1 MAVNYNANPYNSMYT
16 YPNAYPYAQNYTQN
30 PYNQIFVVGLEGA
43 KAYPLPNGVT
53 ATLWDSEKNLFYI
66 KQVDAVGRPSIVKI
80 CEYNDYVEP
89 APTPQKDNPKYAT
102 KADLSKYLTK
112 EDLDKALS
120 ELSVGE
126 RGRIVRNELDT

>member
-1 MAVNYNANPYNSMYT
+1 MANNFNPY
-16 YPNAYPYAQNYTQN
+16 QNLYSYNPVYQTPVSQN
-30 PYNQIFVVGLEGA
+30 PYNQIFVVGIEGA

-89 APTPQKDNPKYAT
+89 TSQQQMNSNYAT
-102 KADLSKYLTK
+102 KEDLSRYLTK

-126 RGRIVRNELDT
+126 KGRVVRNEFNT